1 MSWKGLFLTLLL
13 APLTVAGSEVSQ
25 WAANGGQLILQD
37 VPEIPPALVNR
48 LNQYQNVRSANFIDW
63 TKDGKGLYIRT
74 RFGDISQVHRVHTAG
89 GARQQLTWFQEPLG
103 RVLRRENGEELA
115 ITMDQG
121 GGELDQIFL
130 FDPKTATTTRVTDGQ
145 SRNRLV
151 RWSEDGRKLA
161 FQSTRRNGRSNDL
174 WIMDPDKPGS
184 EELLLEAPDG
194 TWWGPADFSDDGK
207 HLLVQQFLN
216 VSDSRVYALSL
227 KDRKLQIL
235 AGNTEYPSANRA
247 LSFDRNDEGFY
258 VITNSRGHAA
268 ELAWKSLDPGV
279 EPHYLTEQIPWDVT
293 EFALSDDGRRGVFVT
308 NEEGVSRLYLLDT
321 RTGRFSV
328 VKGIPVGV
336 ITSPKFN
343 PDNLHVAMN
352 LNTAQTPNDVYVL
365 SLGRKPT
372 SARSLVRW
380 TYSEVGGLDTGSFA
394 EPKLVHYPTFDL
406 RGEKPRM
413 VPAFIYRPDAR
424 GPHPV
429 IIYVHGGPES
439 QYRPL
444 FSSTFQMWVA
454 ELGAAVIAPN
464 IRGSSGYD
472 NEYLSLD
479 NGRKRE
485 DAVRD
490 IGALL
495 DWIANQRDLDET
507 RVAIY
512 GASYGGYIV
521 LASAV
526 LYSDR
531 LRAGVDVVGISNF
544 VTFLENTEDYRRE
557 LRRHEY
563 GDERDPEMR
572 LALEQISP
580 LNNAEHIK
588 IPLLVVQGRNDPRV
602 PASESEQIVQALRNR
617 DQPVWYIEALNE
629 GHGYSRKENRNVSEQ
644 AAILFLQ
651 RFLVD

>member
-1 MSWKGLFLTLLL
+1 VIWKALAFSLLL
-13 APLTVAGSEVSQ
+13 APITTAGSEIPQ
-25 WAANGGQLILQD
+25 WSANDGQLILQG

-48 LNQYQNVRSANFIDW
+48 LNQYQSVRSASFLDW
-63 TKDGKGLYIRT
+63 TEDGEGIYIRT
-74 RFGDISQVHRVHTAG
+74 RFGDLSQVHRVHGAG
-89 GARQQLTWFQEPLG
+89 GARQQLTWFQEPIG
-103 RVLRRENGEELA
+103 QVLRREKSSQLA

-130 FDPKTATTTRVTDGQ
+130 FDPRNAGTTLVTDGR

-151 RWSEDGRKLA
+151 RWSRNGKIMA
-161 FQSTRRNGRSNDL
+161 FQSTRRDGRSNDL
-174 WIMDPDKPGS
+174 WLMNPDKPGS

-194 TWWGPADFSDDGK
+194 TWWGPAGFNRNGK
-207 HLLVQQFLN
+207 YLLVQQFQD
-216 VSDSRVYALSL
+216 VTDSRIYSL
-227 KDRKLQIL
+227 NLVDRSLQLL
-235 AGNTEYPSANRA
+235 AGSPELPSANRA
-247 LSFDRNDEGFY
+247 ISFDRRGKGFY
-258 VITNSRGHAA
+258 FITNERGRAA
-268 ELAWKSLDPGV
+268 ELAWKSLKPGD
-279 EPHYLTEQIPWDVT
+279 EPQYITSNIPWDVT
-293 EFALSDDGRRGVFVT
+293 EFTLSDNGYRGAFVT
-308 NEEGVSRLYLLDT
+308 NEEGVSRLHLLDT
-321 RTGRFSV
+321 KSGRFALV
-328 VKGIPVGV
+328 NNLPVG
-336 ITSPKFN
+336 IISGLKFN
-343 PDNLHVAMN
+343 RDNRRIAMT
-352 LNTAQTPNDVYVL
+352 LNTAHTPSDVYVL
-365 SLGRKPT
+365 NLGRTPRSAT
-372 SARSLVRW
+372 SFVRW
-380 TYSEVGGLDTGSFA
+380 TYSEVGGLDTRSFV
-394 EPKLVHYPTFDL
+394 EPNLVHYPTFDL

-413 VPAFIYRPDAR
+413 VPAFTYIPDSK

-429 IIYVHGGPES
+429 IIFVHGGPES
-439 QYRPL
+439 QYRPS
-444 FSSTFQMWVA
+444 FSSTFQMWAA

-479 NGRKRE
+479 NGEKRE

-495 DWIANQRDLDET
+495 DWIATQPNLDEN

-531 LRAGVDVVGISNF
+531 LRAGIDVVGISNF

-572 LALEQISP
+572 SALERISP
-580 LNNAEHIK
+580 LNNVDRID

-602 PASESEQIVQALRNR
+602 PASESEQIVQALRSR
-617 DQPVWYIEALNE
+617 GQSVWYIEALNE
-629 GHGYSRKENRNVSEQ
+629 GHGYNRKENRNVYEQ

-651 RFLVD
+651 KYLVE

>member
-1 MSWKGLFLTLLL
+1 MNWKHLFLTLLL
-13 APLTVAGSEVSQ
+13 APFAASGSEVSQ
-25 WAANGGQLILQD
+25 WTANGGQLILQD
-37 VPEIPPALVNR
+37 VPKIPSALVNH
-48 LNQYQNVRSANFIDW
+48 LNQYQNVRSASFIDW
-63 TKDGKGLYIRT
+63 TKDGDGIYIRT
-74 RFGDISQVHRVHTAG
+74 RFGDISQIHRVHAAG

-130 FDPKTATTTRVTDGQ
+130 FDPKTATTTLVTDGQ
-145 SRNRLV
+145 SRNRLL
-151 RWSEDGRKLA
+151 RWGVNGRKLA

-184 EELLLEAPDG
+184 EELLLEAPNG
-194 TWWGPADFSDDGK
+194 TWWGPADFSTDGK
-207 HLLVQQFLN
+207 YLLVQQFLN
-216 VSDSRVYALSL
+216 VSDSRVYVLSL
-227 KDRKLQIL
+227 KDQSLQML
-235 AGNTEYPSANRA
+235 AGNTQDPSANRA
-247 LSFDRNDEGFY
+247 LSFDRRSEGFY
-258 VITNSRGHAA
+258 YITNARGHAA
-268 ELAWKSLDPGV
+268 ELAWKSLDPGIG
-279 EPHYLTEQIPWDVT
+279 PQFITEKIPWDVT
-293 EFALSDDGRRGVFVT
+293 EFALSDDGKHGVFVT
-308 NEEGVSRLYLLDT
+308 NKEGVSRLYMLDT
-321 RTGRFSV
+321 RTGRFSA
-328 VKGIPVGV
+328 VKGIPVGI
-336 ITSPKFN
+336 ITAPRFS
-343 PDNLHVAMN
+343 PDNHHIAMN
-352 LNTAQTPNDVYVL
+352 LSTAQTPNDVYVL
-365 SLGRKPT
+365 SLGRAPN
-372 SARSLVRW
+372 SAKSLVRW
-380 TYSEVGGLDTGSFA
+380 TYSEVGGLDTGSFV
-394 EPKLVHYPTFDL
+394 EPKLIHYPTFD
-406 RGEKPRM
+406 RREEKQRT
-413 VPAFIYRPDAR
+413 VPAFVYRPDSK

-439 QYRPL
+439 QYRPS
-444 FSSTFQMWVA
+444 FSNRFQMWVA
-454 ELGAAVIAPN
+454 ELGTAVIAPN

-479 NGRKRE
+479 NGNKRE

-495 DWIANQRDLDET
+495 DWIATQRDLDEN

-572 LALEQISP
+572 LTLEQISP

-602 PASESEQIVQALRNR
+602 PASESEQIVQALRSR

-629 GHGYSRKENRNVSEQ
+629 GHGYNRKENRNVSEQ

-651 RFLVD
+651 QFLID